1 MSFNLATNP
10 TTFELAEEN
19 FNWIE
24 ETSDCQATAS
34 FCFVNFNKK
43 YVENLLSSCDSCL
56 VSRTAPFQKEY
67 RDVIYTP
74 YVRIEHNKRYGCLY
88 NRDGQRIEHSCLKQD
103 KKYLVKD
110 AISYSGTKDLET
122 FAGNTIYLGI
132 ILGHYGHFLLETISR
147 WWSLI
152 DRLQDFDY
160 YLFHLPNP
168 KILEKSWVKELLALA
183 GIEREKIIYFEKPT
197 KIQSVFVPEAS
208 LQIGS
213 HIFKQYREVCQHLI
227 SLIDL
232 TKIQTTDRPLYLS
245 RRLLNRGA
253 RKVAGEELLEDLL
266 LRNGFHVVH
275 PQFLSI
281 EEQIYLINRHEH
293 IVGIVGSAMHN
304 LVFSLSAKTVTY
316 IASENNLPPSYIMLD
331 KLCQNRS
338 TYVNSYKPIQ
348 INSESKDDN
357 YSERLEDFVFS
368 KTAHSQS
375 QKRVDIARQ
384 KSFNREYT
392 LNFAAI
398 RQYLDRAG
406 YLKKSH

>member
-1 MSFNLATNP
+1 MNFNLTRNSK
-10 TTFELAEEN
+10 TFELAEDN

-24 ETSDCQATAS
+24 ETSDCKTTAS
-34 FCFVNFNKK
+34 FCFVNFSDK
-43 YVENLLSSCDSCL
+43 YIKNLLSSCASCL
-56 VSRTAPFQKEY
+56 VSQTVPFQKEY

-74 YVRIEHNKRYGCLY
+74 YVRVEHNKRYGCLY
-88 NRDGQRIEHSCLKQD
+88 DREGKRIEHSCLKQD
-103 KKYLVKD
+103 KKYLVQD
-110 AISYSGTKDLET
+110 AINYSGKTDLET
-122 FAGNTIYLGI
+122 FTGNTIYLGI
-132 ILGHYGHFLLETISR
+132 ILGHYGHFLLETMSR
-147 WWSLI
+147 WWPLI
-152 DRLQDFDY
+152 DRLRDFDY

-168 KILEKSWVKELLALA
+168 NILEKSWVKELLELA
-183 GIEREKIIYFEKPT
+183 GIDRKKIIYFEKPT

-213 HIFKQYREVCQHLI
+213 HIFKQYRDVCQNLI
-227 SLIDL
+227 GSLDL
-232 TKIQTTDRPLYLS
+232 TKIKTTDRPLYLS

-253 RKVAGEELLEDLL
+253 RKVVGEELLEELL

-304 LVFSLSAKTVTY
+304 LVFSLSPKTITY

-348 INSESKDDN
+348 LNSESEIDN
-357 YSERLEDFVFS
+357 SSQRLEDFVFS
-368 KTAHSQS
+368 KNTDFQS
-375 QKRVDIARQ
+375 QKKGDIAHQ

-398 RQYLDRAG
+398 RQYLDRSG
-406 YLKKSH
+406 YLKKPH